1 MLASRKQES
10 EIGECETVLS
20 FSVMDVRRH
29 NRQAWDKAV
38 EMDDVWTRPVATEV
52 IEAARRGDWEIFLT
66 ECKPMPRDW
75 LPEPKGK
82 RILCLASAGGQQA
95 PLLAAAGAEV
105 TSFDNSPRQ
114 LLQDKFVADRDGL
127 DLETVEGDMRDLSV
141 FGSASFDVVVH
152 ACSNLFVPDVNPVW
166 RECYRVLRPG
176 GALLAGF
183 LNPMEYIFDPER
195 EDEGLLEVRYSLP
208 FSDVSDLSPEAFE
221 KRMQKGDPL
230 EFSHS
235 LDDQLGGQLA
245 AGFVLTGLFES
256 HRERGPKSKMFPS
269 YIATR
274 AVKPDWFTEGD
285 AFSV

>member
-1 MLASRKQES
+1 MAEVAGGQQQES
-10 EIGECETVLS
+10 RMRDFATVLS
-20 FSVMDVRRH
+20 FSVMDVRNH
-29 NRQAWDKAV
+29 NRLAWDKAV
-38 EMDDVWTRPVATEV
+38 EMADVWTRPVSSEV

-66 ECKPMPRDW
+66 ESKPMPRDW
-75 LPEPKGK
+75 LAEPKGK

-114 LLQDKFVADRDGL
+114 LLQDRFVADRDGL

-141 FGSASFDVVVH
+141 FGDASFDVVVH

-176 GALLAGF
+176 GTLLAGF

-195 EDEGLLEVRYSLP
+195 EDQGFLEVRYSLP
-208 FSDVSDLSPEAFE
+208 FSDVRDLPPDVLE
-221 KRMQKGDPL
+221 KRVQQGDPL

-235 LDDQLGGQLA
+235 LDDQLGGQLT
-245 AGFVLTGLFES
+245 AGFVLTGLYES
-256 HRERGPKSKMFPS
+256 HRERGAKSKMFPS

-274 AVKPDWFTEGD
+274 AVKP
-285 AFSV
+285 A